1 MEPVSSESSVIEVI
15 QATEAISKILRR
27 YIIIG
32 RIRQGRYD
40 ITRLQDEISALYQPL
55 EPLQKL
61 LHNHHLTQTGP
72 SQCLLDV
79 ITKCAATLS
88 SLQDEIEPKATQ
100 TLLSRWEFQPWKW
113 PLEHKAVE
121 NVIREINRY
130 NSLFWLS
137 LMLNQTQS
145 LNVLIDQKIDLRWL
159 LIAKGA
165 VFNDSNQQIQCLPG
179 TQVELLHDI
188 DQWVKAPNDKW
199 LFWLSGVAGTGKST
213 IARTVSS
220 RFKGQGILGAS
231 FFFRRGEQERG
242 NAKLLFSTLA
252 KQLGDTIPQL
262 TPNIQHA
269 IRNDPEISARGLE
282 EQFQKLILEPLDA
295 LNPARSTSTIL
306 IVIDALDECSQ
317 DDDVQDILGLL
328 PHLQESCSV
337 QFRFLLTSRPDL
349 PMKLGLQGATDDH
362 QHLII
367 HEIPNSAMEHD
378 IKLYLDH
385 KLLWMQQERG
395 LPADWPGDKTI
406 DTLVKRT
413 VPSFISTTTLFR
425 FVSDDSGNATERLKA
440 ILSDQTNYA
449 TKLEGTYIPLLNRLL
464 MNGDEEESRQLIHEF
479 KNTIGIL
486 ILLATPLSVDS
497 FAKLLHMETD
507 KVQEQFELFYS
518 VLDVPARSDEPVQIL
533 HLSFQDFLLDKEQKE
548 YPFWVD
554 ESLVHKKLATQ
565 CLKVMQDSK
574 YGLRKNICN
583 LQNEIT
589 PKFNIDKDTLSH
601 CLPSELEYA
610 CRYWVHHLVQ
620 SHNPVDELAQV
631 LPFLQSHFLHWV
643 EAMSLLGFLSDVV
656 GIIQRL
662 RSLAIKTYND
672 QTLFKFLS
680 EARSFMIRIRQIAD
694 TVPLH
699 LYSIGLTF
707 AREDSMIRKTFES
720 ERSTWSLVPTVRERW
735 NGHSSLF
742 DMVAFSPDGQL
753 LAFSS
758 DDHTV
763 KLWDH
768 RTGELLQTL
777 KGHSDWVS
785 SINFSPDSQL
795 LASASFDDSI
805 KVWDTRT
812 GELCHTFSGGVDG
825 IYSVTF
831 VSDDRLSGSSEN
843 NTVKIWDLY
852 TGELREVY
860 G

>member
-1 MEPVSSESSVIEVI
+1 
-15 QATEAISKILRR
+15 
-27 YIIIG
+27 
-32 RIRQGRYD
+32 
-40 ITRLQDEISALYQPL
+40 
-55 EPLQKL
+55 
-61 LHNHHLTQTGP
+61 
-72 SQCLLDV
+72 
-79 ITKCAATLS
+79 
-88 SLQDEIEPKATQ
+88 
-100 TLLSRWEFQPWKW
+100 
-113 PLEHKAVE
+113 
-121 NVIREINRY
+121 
-130 NSLFWLS
+130 
-137 LMLNQTQS
+137 MLNQTQS
-145 LNVLIDQKIDLRWL
+145 LNVLINQKIDLRWL

-165 VFNDSNQQIQCLPG
+165 VFNDSNQQIQYLPG
-179 TQVELLHDI
+179 TQVELLHNI
-188 DQWVKAPNDKW
+188 DQWVKTPNDKW
-199 LFWLSGVAGTGKST
+199 LFWLSGVAETEKST

-220 RFKGQGILGAS
+220 RFKEQGILGAS

-269 IRNDPEISARGLE
+269 IRNDPEISARELE

-306 IVIDALDECSQ
+306 IVIDALDEYSQ
-317 DDDVQDILGLL
+317 DDDIHDILGLL
-328 PHLQESCSV
+328 PHLQESCSM

-367 HEIPNSAMEHD
+367 HEIPNSVMEHD
-378 IKLYLDH
+378 IKLYLNY

-406 DTLVKRT
+406 NTLVKRT
-413 VPSFISTTTLFR
+413 IPSFISTTTLFR
-425 FVSDDSGNATERLKA
+425 F
-440 ILSDQTNYA
+440 
-449 TKLEGTYIPLLNRLL
+449 
-464 MNGDEEESRQLIHEF
+464 
-479 KNTIGIL
+479 
-486 ILLATPLSVDS
+486 
-497 FAKLLHMETD
+497 
-507 KVQEQFELFYS
+507 EQFELFYS

-548 YPFWVD
+548 YLFWID

-565 CLKVMQDSK
+565 YLKVMQDPK
-574 YGLRKNICN
+574 YGLQKNICN
-583 LQNEIT
+583 LQNKIT

-601 CLPSELEYA
+601 CLPSELE
-610 CRYWVHHLVQ
+610 
-620 SHNPVDELAQV
+620 
-631 LPFLQSHFLHWV
+631 F
-643 EAMSLLGFLSDVV
+643 
-656 GIIQRL
+656 
-662 RSLAIKTYND
+662 ND
-672 QTLFKFLS
+672 Q
-680 EARSFMIRIRQIAD
+680 ENIR
-694 TVPLH
+694 
-699 LYSIGLTF
+699 
-707 AREDSMIRKTFES
+707 
-720 ERSTWSLVPTVRERW
+720 
-735 NGHSSLF
+735 NLF
-742 DMVAFSPDGQL
+742 DIVAFSPDGQL

-777 KGHSDWVS
+777 KGHSDWVG

-812 GELCHTFSGGVDG
+812 GELCHTFWGGVDG

-860 G
+860 GLTAAE